1 MFVALVILI
10 VALSMIAV
18 ELIRPGRQWPAVAN
32 WWLRAIGLNLI
43 QASSV
48 YLAGLTYDQTLPG
61 RSLWQLDIGTGAGA
75 FVGYLVV
82 TFVYYWWHRWRHE
95 VSFLWRWFHQ
105 VHHSPQRIEII
116 TTFYKHPLEVLLN
129 GVISSAIL
137 YVGVGLDPRAASQAV
152 LLTGLAELFYHW
164 NVRTPRW
171 LGFVFQRPESHCVHH
186 QQDLHS
192 YNYSDLPIWD
202 MMFGTF
208 LNPQN
213 FDAKCGFAGGR
224 EQQLGAML
232 SGVDVYA
239 DR

>member
-95 VSFLWRWFHQ
+95 VSF
-105 VHHSPQRIEII
+105 
-116 TTFYKHPLEVLLN
+116 
-129 GVISSAIL
+129 
-137 YVGVGLDPRAASQAV
+137 
-152 LLTGLAELFYHW
+152 
-164 NVRTPRW
+164 PRW